1 MLKLQRDRGEEYGMH
16 YQHCRC
22 NPSDAIRDVSNN
34 IVTYT
39 ELNNESVIHEMVG
52 NERKDQKRIWE
63 RGTKRGKKTYHSMC
77 YFA

>member
-1 MLKLQRDRGEEYGMH
+1 MH

-39 ELNNESVIHEMVG
+39 ELNNESVINEMVG
-52 NERKDQKRIWE
+52 VERKDQKRIWE
-63 RGTKRGKKTYHSMC
+63 RGTKRGKKAYHSMC